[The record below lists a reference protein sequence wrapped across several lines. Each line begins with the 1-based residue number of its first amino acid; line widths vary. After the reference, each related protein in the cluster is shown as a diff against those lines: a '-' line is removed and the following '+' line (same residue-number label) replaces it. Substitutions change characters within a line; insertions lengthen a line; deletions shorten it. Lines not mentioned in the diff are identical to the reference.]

1 VTRQRES
8 GFTLV
13 EIAIVIVLLTTML
26 AAVWNTANAVGSTV
40 DTNSRSAEVTSSV
53 RSTLRRIGAFARSAK
68 MTTLLVQAVQEDVTA
83 GRATAIG
90 EWIPPPDPD
99 LLWRPGIQ
107 FQMASGLLSMNA
119 ALSTSPRR
127 LTFEI
132 EPGETQNGVDDD
144 GDGLIDEGEVRLVH
158 DMVTIAVVRNIETCE
173 FQLDGRML
181 RVRIASGRRDRSS
194 TVIRAQLEQSFYLR
208 NN

>member
-13 EIAIVIVLLTTML
+13 EISIVIVLLTTML
-26 AAVWNTANAVGSTV
+26 AAVWNTANAVGSSV
-40 DTNSRSAEVTSSV
+40 NTNSRSAEVTSSV
-53 RSTLRRIGAFARSAK
+53 RGTLRRVGAFARSAK

-90 EWIPPPDPD
+90 EWIPPTD
-99 LLWRPGIQ
+99 LIWRPGIQ

-127 LTFEI
+127 LTFEM
-132 EPGETQNGVDDD
+132 EPSETANGVDDD
-144 GDGLIDEGEVRLVH
+144 DDGLIDEGEVRLVH
-158 DMVTIAVVRNIETCE
+158 DMVTIAVVRNIEICE